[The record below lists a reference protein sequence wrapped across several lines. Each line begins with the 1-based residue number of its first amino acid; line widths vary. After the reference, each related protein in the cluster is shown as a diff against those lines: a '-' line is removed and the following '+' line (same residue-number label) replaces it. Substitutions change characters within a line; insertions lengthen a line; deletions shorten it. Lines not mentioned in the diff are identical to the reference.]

1 MNISIENFHGWDLVN
16 FYLALDVRF
25 FVKRVTGPN
34 LSIGLIVVILTLDRA
49 TWDSSH
55 SCACN

>member
-25 FVKRVTGPN
+25 FVKNGPN
-34 LSIGLIVVILTLDRA
+34 LSIGLIVVILTLDQA

-55 SCACN
+55 SCAGN